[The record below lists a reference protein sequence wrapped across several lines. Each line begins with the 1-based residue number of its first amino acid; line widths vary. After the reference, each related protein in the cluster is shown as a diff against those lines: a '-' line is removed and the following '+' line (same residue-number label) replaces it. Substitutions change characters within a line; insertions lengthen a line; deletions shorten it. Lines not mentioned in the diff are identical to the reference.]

1 MKKNPDFYGLI
12 HRKLKKLTLATVSQ
26 VIDEIET
33 NTKFK
38 FLFKTD
44 VVDLKR
50 KVSINVTESGIYNI
64 LALLFDNTRTDYLVR
79 NRKILLRKRKK
90 AFTPPINIKQDGHSV
105 ILPKIEETVKVPE
118 RIVTGTIRD
127 ANTDESLIGA
137 NVVEKGTSNGT
148 ITDFDGNFSLDLK
161 GDNPILVISYT
172 GFKSIEITVG
182 DQTTFEITLKEDATE
197 LGEIVVVGYGSVV
210 KKDVTGAV
218 ATIKPEAFNT
228 GEISSPEQLF
238 QGKTPGVQIPLYV
251 VNGVPLSGSA
261 ISPAGANVGGNDQGA
276 GNTTPKNPL
285 AFLNPKDI
293 ERRRGVNLQY
303 FCKFE
308 YDYS

>member
-218 ATIKPEAFNT
+218 ATIKP
-228 GEISSPEQLF
+228 
-238 QGKTPGVQIPLYV
+238 
-251 VNGVPLSGSA
+251 A
-261 ISPAGANVGGNDQGA
+261 IICS
-276 GNTTPKNPL
+276 
-285 AFLNPKDI
+285 
-293 ERRRGVNLQY
+293 
-303 FCKFE
+303 
-308 YDYS
+308 